1 MGAYQEFLAAKQHL
15 SGNFGFSPLWMPDW
29 LFDFQKYLVD
39 WSIRK
44 GRAAIF
50 ADCGLGKTPMQLVWA
65 ENVVRKTNRP
75 VLIGTPLAVA
85 QQTVA
90 EANKFGIDCRRSPDG
105 KLSGPAV
112 YVTNYERLH
121 LFDSS
126 DFAGMVCDESSILK
140 NFEGATKESITN
152 FTRKMEYRLL
162 CTATAAPNDYIELGT
177 SSEALGHLGHM
188 DMLGM
193 FFKTDN
199 DSLHPGHR
207 VAWSGSVW
215 RFKAHADRD
224 FWRYVCSWARACRKP
239 SDVGFSDERHMLPKL
254 NVQQT
259 VVNASRPMP
268 GMLFVVAAKG
278 LDQQRSERKH
288 TLRERCEAA
297 AEKLTHDQPGVAW
310 CHLNPEGDL
319 LEKLIPGAV
328 QVSGTDSDDEKEEKF
343 NAFQSGQARVMVIK
357 PKIGALGLNWQHCNH
372 MTVFPSH
379 SFEQYYQ
386 GVRRCW
392 RFGQTRPVTVDIIT
406 TEGEADV
413 MQNMQRKAEQAEKMF
428 ASIVEHMNN
437 ELQIRTSTPF
447 KAKAES
453 PSWLKPITAKP
464 AASAEVAA
472 TA

>member
-1 MGAYQEFLAAKQHL
+1 MVAYREFLESKQ
-15 SGNFGFSPLWMPDW
+15 SIVGDFGFAPTFLPDW
-29 LFDFQKYLVD
+29 LFDFQRYLVE
-39 WSIRK
+39 WSLKK

-65 ENVVRKTNRP
+65 QNVVEHTNKP

-90 EANKFGIDCRRSPDG
+90 EAKKFGIDCRRAPDG
-105 KLSGPAV
+105 KLNGPAV

-121 LFDSS
+121 LFDETQ
-126 DFAGMVCDESSILK
+126 FAGMVCDESSILK
-140 NFEGATKESITN
+140 NFEGATKEAITN
-152 FTRKMEYRLL
+152 FTRKMPYRLL

-188 DMLGM
+188 DVLGM

-215 RFKAHADRD
+215 RFKQHADRD

-239 SDVGFSDERHMLPKL
+239 SDVGFSDERHILPQL
-254 NVQQT
+254 NVRQIT
-259 VVNASRPMP
+259 VNASRPMP
-268 GMLFVVAAKG
+268 GMLFVVPAKG

-288 TLRERCEAA
+288 TLTERCEAA
-297 AEKLTHDQPGVAW
+297 AKALTHKDPGVAW

-328 QVSGTDSDDEKEEKF
+328 QVSGSDSDEEKEEKF
-343 NAFQSGQARVMVIK
+343 LAFQNQQARVMVIK

-392 RFGQTRPVTVDIIT
+392 RFGQSRPVNVDIIT

-413 MQNMQRKAEQAEKMF
+413 MQNMQRKSEQADKMF
-428 ASIVEHMNN
+428 AAIVEHMNN
-437 ELQIRTSTPF
+437 ELKLRASTTF
-447 KAKAES
+447 KAKAGL
-453 PSWLKPITAKP
+453 PQWLNKV
-464 AASAEVAA
+464 S
-472 TA
+472 